1 MLLHTEIRE
10 VPPLTTPRRH
20 SPSRKIRLFA
30 VSPKGVMLWVLLAI
44 GALAAWYLGPSS
56 VLPNVL
62 LAVAAASAVDL
73 AATWAGR
80 DTWIFPSSGIIT
92 GLFVGLIISSTEPWY
107 IPVSA
112 AIIATGSKYLIRT
125 PRWHVFNP
133 AAAGL
138 VVAAVLYSGRE
149 SWWGAL
155 PDLPTAFIA
164 ALFVGGAIVTSKVNK
179 FPQLLAFLGAYC
191 LLFTAATFATDPSQ
205 LGALFRPPFLNA
217 ALFLGFFML
226 SDPPT
231 SPGHYAQQVVYGILI
246 ASASFIAYALL
257 HSQYYLLA
265 GLLAGNA
272 CFSLWR
278 ALGVGKAVRR
288 GRRSPSEAGREAA
301 PAREEGQAWLPTRTL

>member
-1 MLLHTEIRE
+1 MRQ
-10 VPPLTTPRRH
+10 H

-30 VSPKGVMLWVLLAI
+30 VSPKGTMLWVLLAI

-62 LAVAAASAVDL
+62 LAVAAASSVDV
-73 AATWAGR
+73 AAAWAGR

-92 GLFVGLIISSTEPWY
+92 GLFVGLIVSSTEPWY

-112 AIIATGSKYLIRT
+112 AIIASGSKYLIRT

-138 VVAAVLYSGRE
+138 VVAAVLYSARE

-155 PDLPTAFIA
+155 PDLPAAFMA
-164 ALFVGGAIVTSKVNK
+164 VLFVGGVIVASKVNK
-179 FPQLLAFLGAYC
+179 VPQLLAFLGAYC
-191 LLFTAATFATDPSQ
+191 LLFTAATFAMEPSQ
-205 LGALFRPPFLNA
+205 LAAIFRPPFLNA

-231 SPGHYAQQVVYGILI
+231 SPGPYLQQVVYGVLI
-246 ASASFIAYALL
+246 ALAAFGAYELL

-272 CFSLWR
+272 CFALWR
-278 ALGVGKAVRR
+278 ALGVGRPLRPTRPASGIR
-288 GRRSPSEAGREAA
+288 REAVV
-301 PAREEGQAWLPTRTL
+301 ARDESREWLPNRTF